1 MSVLSQ
7 SMEPYE
13 VIIGDDSD
21 DHRTEAVVREYEKSP
36 IRYLKNESSLGQA
49 KNVHRLFQ
57 EAEGDYIV
65 LLHDDDRLL
74 DGALEAPLECFEDSP
89 ATVAAYGKQQL
100 TDAAGNVKRE
110 ATRSL
115 NRSYYR
121 TAKYEGSSASSIR
134 AAVLQQFPNDG
145 YMVRAEAAKQVGYDH
160 PDTGDAC
167 DFAFGVE
174 LARQSNGAF
183 YYTDTFTSQ
192 YRLSEQSVIRGTGVS
207 DGAYWAVKTVLGRIP
222 DAVRRDPEVRRWT
235 RERIPV
241 AIMRA
246 AQNGHARDG
255 LTWYFSR
262 YHRHRIPTLGGLR
275 RLGLLL
281 YSYLT
286 N

>member
-1 MSVLSQ
+1 
-7 SMEPYE
+7 
-13 VIIGDDSD
+13 
-21 DHRTEAVVREYEKSP
+21 
-36 IRYLKNESSLGQA
+36 
-49 KNVHRLFQ
+49 
-57 EAEGDYIV
+57 V

-74 DGALEAPLECFEDSP
+74 DGALEALLDCFEECPS
-89 ATVAAYGKQQL
+89 TVAAYGKQEL
-100 TDAAGNVKRE
+100 TDADGKVKKE
-110 ATRSL
+110 ASHGL
-115 NRSYYR
+115 NESYYR
-121 TAKYEGSSASSIR
+121 TAKYEGPSVSSIR

-145 YMVRAEAAKQVGYDH
+145 YMVRADAAKQVGYDH

-246 AQNGHARDG
+246 AQNGHAQDG

-286 N
+286 H